1 MFFVHF
7 DFDICYA
14 PQRRPL
20 FWHLN
25 FQKCS
30 GTEVFSA
37 FWLGHVLRATTA
49 CTFSTS
55 QLQKVLRT
63 WCALCI
69 LTFIFGYA
77 PQRRPLFRHLNFQKC
92 SDTEVFSAFWLGHVL
107 RATTACTFSTSQLQK
122 MLRTWCALCILT
134 SIFATRHSGVH
145 YFDISTSKSAPAL
158 RCFLHFDLEMCFVP
172 QQRALFRHLNFKKC
186 FEPGVLCA
194 FWLRYLLR
202 ATAASTISTSQLPK
216 VLRHW
221 GVFCI
226 LTWKCA
232 SCHNSVHFFDISTSK
247 SVSNLV
253 CFVHFDFDICYAP
266 TAASTISTS
275 QLPKVLRHWGVFC
288 ILTWKCAS
296 CHNSVHFFDIST
308 SKSASNL
315 VCFVHFDFDICY
327 APQRRPLFRH
337 LNFQKCSDTEV
348 FSAFW
353 PGNVLRAT
361 TACTFSTSQL
371 QKVLRTWCAL
381 CILTSIFATR
391 HNGVHYFDISTSKS
405 APTLRCFLHFDL
417 DMCFVPQQRAL
428 FRHLNFSK
436 KCFEPGVLCAFW
448 LRYLLR
454 ATAASTIS
462 TSQLPN
468 VLRHWGVFCI
478 LTWKC
483 ASCHNS
489 VHFFDISTSKSASN
503 LVCFVHFDFDI
514 CYAPQRRPLFRH
526 LNFQKCSD
534 TEVFSAFW
542 LGHVLRAT
550 TACTFPT
557 SQLQKVLR
565 TWCALCILISIFA
578 TCHSGIHYFDISTS
592 KSAPTLRCFLHFDL
606 DMCFVPQQRAHFR
619 HLSFKKCFE
628 PGVLCAFWLLYLL
641 RATAASTI
649 STSQLPK
656 VLRHWGVFCIL
667 TWKCASCHNSV
678 HFFDISASK
687 VLRTW
692 CALCILTSIFAT
704 RHSGVHYF
712 DISTSKSAPTL
723 RCFLHFDLEMCFV
736 PQPRALFR
744 HLNFKKCFEPGVL
757 CGGDFDFD
765 ICYAPQR
772 RPLFRH
778 LNFQKC
784 SDTEVFSAFWP
795 GKMVLRATTAC
806 TFSTSQLQ
814 KVLRTW
820 CALLRYL
827 LRATAASTISTSQLP
842 KVLRHWG
849 VFCIL
854 TWKCASCHNSVH
866 FFDIS
871 ASKSASNLVCFVHF
885 DFDIGYAPQRRP
897 LFRHLNFQK
906 CSDTGGC
913 FLHFDLEMC
922 FVPQRRALFHF
933 SFG

>member
-1 MFFVHF
+1 
-7 DFDICYA
+7 
-14 PQRRPL
+14 
-20 FWHLN
+20 
-25 FQKCS
+25 
-30 GTEVFSA
+30 
-37 FWLGHVLRATTA
+37 
-49 CTFSTS
+49 
-55 QLQKVLRT
+55 
-63 WCALCI
+63 
-69 LTFIFGYA
+69 
-77 PQRRPLFRHLNFQKC
+77 
-92 SDTEVFSAFWLGHVL
+92 
-107 RATTACTFSTSQLQK
+107 
-122 MLRTWCALCILT
+122 
-134 SIFATRHSGVH
+134 
-145 YFDISTSKSAPAL
+145 
-158 RCFLHFDLEMCFVP
+158 MCFVP

-253 CFVHFDFDICYAP
+253 CFVHFDFDICYAAQRRP
-266 TAASTISTS
+266 LFRHLNFQKCSDTEVFSAFWLGNVLRATTACTFSTSQLQKVLRTWCALCILTSIFAIRATAASTISTS

-315 VCFVHFDFDICY
+315 MCFVHFDFDICYAPQRRPLFRHLNFQKCSGTEVFSAFWPGNVLRATTACTFSTSQLQKVLRTWCALCILTSIFATRHSGVHYFDISTSKSAPTLRCFLHFDLEMCFVPQQRALFRHLSFKKCFEPGVLCAFWLRYLLRATAASTISTSQLPKVLRHWSVFCILTWKCASCHNSVHFFDISTSKSVSNLVCFVHFDFDICY
-327 APQRRPLFRH
+327 AAQRRPLFRH

-417 DMCFVPQQRAL
+417 DMCFVPKQRAL
-428 FRHLNFSK
+428 FRHLNFK

-448 LRYLLR
+448 FRYLLR

-462 TSQLPN
+462 TSQLPKVLRHWGVFCILTWTCASCHN
-468 VLRHWGVFCI
+468 SVHIFDISASKSASNLVCFVHFDFYICYAPQRRPLFRHLNFQKCSDTEVFSAFWLGNVLRATTACTFSTSQLQKVLRTWCALCILTSIFATRHNGVHYFDISTSKSAPTLRCFLHFDLEMCFVPQQRALFRHLNFKKCFEPGVLCAFWLWYMLRGTAASTISTSQLPKVLRHWGVFCI

-526 LNFQKCSD
+526 PSQHLNFQKCSD

-550 TACTFPT
+550 TACTFST
-557 SQLQKVLR
+557 SQLQ
-565 TWCALCILISIFA
+565 
-578 TCHSGIHYFDISTS
+578 
-592 KSAPTLRCFLHFDL
+592 
-606 DMCFVPQQRAHFR
+606 
-619 HLSFKKCFE
+619 
-628 PGVLCAFWLLYLL
+628 
-641 RATAASTI
+641 
-649 STSQLPK
+649 
-656 VLRHWGVFCIL
+656 
-667 TWKCASCHNSV
+667 
-678 HFFDISASK
+678 K

-736 PQPRALFR
+736 PQ
-744 HLNFKKCFEPGVL
+744 
-757 CGGDFDFD
+757 
-765 ICYAPQR
+765 
-772 RPLFRH
+772 
-778 LNFQKC
+778 
-784 SDTEVFSAFWP
+784 
-795 GKMVLRATTAC
+795 
-806 TFSTSQLQ
+806 
-814 KVLRTW
+814 
-820 CALLRYL
+820 
-827 LRATAASTISTSQLP
+827 
-842 KVLRHWG
+842 
-849 VFCIL
+849 
-854 TWKCASCHNSVH
+854 
-866 FFDIS
+866 
-871 ASKSASNLVCFVHF
+871 
-885 DFDIGYAPQRRP
+885 
-897 LFRHLNFQK
+897 
-906 CSDTGGC
+906 
-913 FLHFDLEMC
+913 
-922 FVPQRRALFHF
+922 RRALFHF